1 MVIIGVSLL
10 VITMLSLARRKMTD
24 SFTLT
29 WGLISVI
36 FILGGVFLHP
46 AELNRYISAMGM
58 LLVAAIGFC
67 MLFGAY
73 FMSLR
78 VSELMRRNQELS
90 MQVTLLRHE
99 VEALE
104 ARGVPLAHEDAGE
117 EEPPH
122 EEDSVCHQYAGMRR
136 G

>member
-1 MVIIGVSLL
+1 MEAGFVIRMAMVIIGFFLL
-10 VITMLSLARRKMTD
+10 VITMLSLSKRKMTD

-78 VSELMRRNQELS
+78 VSEGRTMAEFRQ
-90 MQVTLLRHE
+90 
-99 VEALE
+99 
-104 ARGVPLAHEDAGE
+104 AGE
-117 EEPPH
+117 EELPH
-122 EEDSVCHQYAGMRR
+122 EEDSVCHQHAGLRR